1 VTEERVQTEERH
13 VTEERHDVR
22 DRLVMPILLPVG
34 ALLFIVGLVFGL
46 SRIFLAVTPTGA
58 VIVAVVTATAVL
70 ALAGLLSSVPKV
82 RLGQALAMVLG
93 IAGIALITGGV
104 VAASLVEAPEEGGG
118 EGPAAV
124 AISAPAGAAVDGF
137 AQTEVTA
144 PAGVPF
150 VIDFDN
156 ADPSVQH
163 NVAIYPEGGTGAA
176 LFSGQIVTG
185 PAQVSYDA
193 PALEAGPYAFI
204 CEVHPTTMTGTLTAA
219 EGGGGAPPT
228 LVAKDLAFN
237 TGELHLPAGQEVS
250 LEFDNQDNA
259 VPHNFAI
266 YTEEGGDPIFQGE
279 TITGPATTT
288 YTFTIPD
295 AGEFYF
301 HCDVHPQMNGT
312 VLADEGG
319 GGSGPEGGG

>member
-1 VTEERVQTEERH
+1 MSEG
-13 VTEERHDVR
+13 HDLR

-34 ALLFIVGLVFGL
+34 ALLFIGGLVFGL

-58 VIVAVVTATAVL
+58 VIVAIVVAASVL

-82 RLGQALAMVLG
+82 RFGQALAMVLG

-104 VAASLVEAPEEGGG
+104 VAASLVETPEEGGE
-118 EGPAAV
+118 EGPPAV
-124 AISAPAGAAVDGF
+124 AIAAPAGAAVDGF
-137 AQTEVTA
+137 AQTEVSA
-144 PAGVPF
+144 PAGVDF
-150 VIDFDN
+150 VIEFDN

-163 NVAIYPEGGTGAA
+163 NVAIYPEGGTGSA

-185 PAQVSYDA
+185 PTQVSYDVT
-193 PALEAGPYAFI
+193 PLEAGAYAFI

-219 EGGGGAPPT
+219 EGGGGGGGGGT

-237 TGELHLPAGQEVS
+237 TAELHLPAGQEVS

-259 VPHNFAI
+259 VPHNVAI
-266 YTEEGGDPIFQGE
+266 YTEEGGEPIFQGE

-295 AGEFYF
+295 PGQFYF
-301 HCDVHPQMNGT
+301 QCDLHPTMNGT
-312 VLADEGG
+312 VAAGEEGG
-319 GGSGPEGGG
+319 GGGGEGEPEGGG